1 MITSRNSDKSQWPQ
15 VSRTVEGTANSDED
29 EEKER
34 KEEGVD
40 GVALPF
46 VSCHQLPSANSSAGV
61 VA

>member
-1 MITSRNSDKSQWPQ
+1 MPQ
-15 VSRTVEGTANSDED
+15 VSRTVEGTANSDEDED

-40 GVALPF
+40 GVALPL